1 MKERLKALRK
11 ELHLTQQEFAD
22 KIGIQRSTYA
32 KYEVGASS
40 PIDAVVTLICKTCNV
55 NEEWLRTG
63 SGTMFVERDP
73 FDEVYKMVNDML
85 WDESSELKRRL
96 VTAILRLSP
105 AQLRYARDWIMETF
119 DLAPADANPDPEE
132 REPTIDEKVA
142 AYRAELEAEE
152 ASKKSQASQTTGE
165 GSGKGKEA

>member
-1 MKERLKALRK
+1 MKDRLRQLRK
-11 ELHLTQQEFAD
+11 ELGLTQREFSE
-22 KIGIQRSTYA
+22 KIGIKPNTFSQ
-32 KYEVGASS
+32 YESGRNE
-40 PIDAVVTLICKTCNV
+40 PIDAVLQLICEKFNV
-55 NEEWLRTG
+55 REEWLRNG
-63 SGTMFVERDP
+63 SGPMFVQRDP
-73 FDEVYKMVNDML
+73 FDEVYKMVDDML

-119 DLAPADANPDPEE
+119 DLVPAAAGPDPEE

-152 ASKKSQASQTTGE
+152 ASKKSQALQDTV
-165 GSGKGKEA
+165 

>member
-1 MKERLKALRK
+1 MQDRIKELRK
-11 ELHLTQQEFAD
+11 TLGLTQQEFAD
-22 KIGIQRSTYA
+22 KIGIQRGTYA
-32 KYEVGASS
+32 KYEIGRNE
-40 PIDAVVTLICKTCNV
+40 PIDAVIRLICTTFNV
-55 NEEWLRTG
+55 REEWLRNG
-63 SGTMFVERDP
+63 SGEMFVQRDP

-119 DLAPADANPDPEE
+119 DLAPAAADPNPEE

-152 ASKKSQASQTTGE
+152 ASKKSQALQDTV
-165 GSGKGKEA
+165 

>member
-1 MKERLKALRK
+1 MQDRIKELRK
-11 ELHLTQQEFAD
+11 TLGLTQQEFAD
-22 KIGIQRSTYA
+22 KIGIQRGTYA
-32 KYEVGASS
+32 KYEIGRNE
-40 PIDAVVTLICKTCNV
+40 PIDAVIRLIFTTFNV
-55 NEEWLRTG
+55 REEWLRTG
-63 SGTMFVERDP
+63 SGEMFVQRDP
-73 FDEVYKMVNDML
+73 FDEVYKMVNEML
-85 WDESSELKRRL
+85 WDESSDLKRRL

-119 DLAPADANPDPEE
+119 DLAPAAANPDPEE

-152 ASKKSQASQTTGE
+152 ASKKSQASQTTE

>member
-1 MKERLKALRK
+1 MKDRLKQLRK
-11 ELHLTQQEFAD
+11 ELGLTQREFSER
-22 KIGIQRSTYA
+22 IGIKPNTFSQ
-32 KYEVGASS
+32 YESGRNE
-40 PIDAVVTLICKTCNV
+40 PIDAVLRLICETFNV

-63 SGTMFVERDP
+63 SGTMFVQRDP

-105 AQLRYARDWIMETF
+105 EQLRYARNWIMETF
-119 DLAPADANPDPEE
+119 DLAPTAADREK
-132 REPTIDEKVA
+132 REPTIDKKVA

-152 ASKKSQASQTTGE
+152 ASKKSQASQITE
-165 GSGKGKEA
+165 GSDKDKEA

>member
-32 KYEVGASS
+32 KYEIGASS
-40 PIDAVVTLICKTCNV
+40 PIDVVVTLICKTCNV
-55 NEEWLRTG
+55 NEEWLRNG
-63 SGTMFVERDP
+63 SGEMFIQRDP
-73 FDEVYKMVNDML
+73 FDEVYKMVNEML
-85 WDESSELKRRL
+85 WDESSDLKRRL
-96 VTAILRLSP
+96 VTAILWLSP

-119 DLAPADANPDPEE
+119 DLAPAAADPVPEK

-142 AYRAELEAEE
+142 AYRAELEMEDAARKSE
-152 ASKKSQASQTTGE
+152 ALQTTNE
-165 GSGKGKEA
+165 KREA

>member
-119 DLAPADANPDPEE
+119 DLAPAAADPNPEE

-152 ASKKSQASQTTGE
+152 ASKKSQALQDTV
-165 GSGKGKEA
+165 

>member
-40 PIDAVVTLICKTCNV
+40 PIDAVVTLICKTFNV

-63 SGTMFVERDP
+63 SGTMFVQRDP
-73 FDEVYKMVNDML
+73 FDEVYKMVNEML

-119 DLAPADANPDPEE
+119 DLAPAAASPDPEE

-152 ASKKSQASQTTGE
+152 ASKKLQASRATEDGI
-165 GSGKGKEA
+165 KGKEA

>member
-1 MKERLKALRK
+1 MKERLKTLRK

-32 KYEVGASS
+32 KYEIGASS

-55 NEEWLRTG
+55 NEEWLRNG
-63 SGTMFVERDP
+63 SGEMFIQRDP
-73 FDEVYKMVNDML
+73 FDEVYKMVNEML
-85 WDESSELKRRL
+85 WDESSDLKRRL

-119 DLAPADANPDPEE
+119 DLAPAAADPDPEE

-152 ASKKSQASQTTGE
+152 ASKKSQASPTTE
-165 GSGKGKEA
+165 GSVKGKEA

>member
-119 DLAPADANPDPEE
+119 DLVPAAAGPDPEE

-152 ASKKSQASQTTGE
+152 ASKKSQALQDTV
-165 GSGKGKEA
+165 

>member
-55 NEEWLRTG
+55 NEEWLRNG
-63 SGTMFVERDP
+63 SGEMFIQRDP
-73 FDEVYKMVNDML
+73 FDEVYKMVNEML

-105 AQLRYARDWIMETF
+105 EQLRYARNWIMETF
-119 DLAPADANPDPEE
+119 DLAPAAADQVPEK

-152 ASKKSQASQTTGE
+152 ASKKLQASRATEDGV
-165 GSGKGKEA
+165 KGKDA

>member
-1 MKERLKALRK
+1 MKDRLRLLRK
-11 ELHLTQQEFAD
+11 ELGLTQREFSER
-22 KIGIQRSTYA
+22 IGIKPNTFSQ
-32 KYEVGASS
+32 YESGRNE
-40 PIDAVVTLICKTCNV
+40 PIDAVLRLICETFNV

-63 SGTMFVERDP
+63 SGTMFVQRDP
-73 FDEVYKMVNDML
+73 FDEVYKMVNEML

-105 AQLRYARDWIMETF
+105 AQLRYAREWIMETF
-119 DLAPADANPDPEE
+119 DLEPAAANPDPEE

-152 ASKKSQASQTTGE
+152 ASKKSQASQTTD

>member
-1 MKERLKALRK
+1 MKDRLRQLRK
-11 ELHLTQQEFAD
+11 ELGLTQREFSE
-22 KIGIQRSTYA
+22 KIGIKPNTFSQ
-32 KYEVGASS
+32 YESGRNE
-40 PIDAVVTLICKTCNV
+40 PIDAVLQLICEKFNV
-55 NEEWLRTG
+55 REEWLRNG
-63 SGTMFVERDP
+63 SGEMFVQRDP

-105 AQLRYARDWIMETF
+105 EQLRYARNWIMETF
-119 DLAPADANPDPEE
+119 DLAPAAADQVPEK

-152 ASKKSQASQTTGE
+152 ASKKLEASQTTE

>member
-1 MKERLKALRK
+1 MQDRIKELRK
-11 ELHLTQQEFAD
+11 TLGLTQQEFAD
-22 KIGIQRSTYA
+22 KIGIQRGTYA
-32 KYEVGASS
+32 KYEIGRNE
-40 PIDAVVTLICKTCNV
+40 PIDAVIRLICTTFNV
-55 NEEWLRTG
+55 REEWLRHG
-63 SGTMFVERDP
+63 SGEMFVQRDP

-105 AQLRYARDWIMETF
+105 AQLRYAREWIMETF
-119 DLAPADANPDPEE
+119 DLAPAAAGPDPDE

-152 ASKKSQASQTTGE
+152 ASKKSQASQTTE

>member
-55 NEEWLRTG
+55 NEEWLRNG
-63 SGTMFVERDP
+63 SGEMFIQRDP

-105 AQLRYARDWIMETF
+105 EQLRYARNWIMETF
-119 DLAPADANPDPEE
+119 DLAPAAADPVPEK

-142 AYRAELEAEE
+142 AYRAELEMEDA
-152 ASKKSQASQTTGE
+152 AKKSEALQTTNE
-165 GSGKGKEA
+165 KREA

>member
-1 MKERLKALRK
+1 MKERLKELRK
-11 ELHLTQQEFAD
+11 ALNLNQQEFANM
-22 KIGIQRSTYA
+22 IGINRGTLA
-32 KYEVGASS
+32 NYEVGRNE
-40 PIDAVVTLICKTCNV
+40 PIDAVITLICKTCNV
-55 NEEWLRTG
+55 NEEWLRNG
-63 SGTMFVERDP
+63 SGEMFIQRDP
-73 FDEVYKMVNDML
+73 FDEVYKMVNEML
-85 WDESSELKRRL
+85 WDESSDLKRRL

-119 DLAPADANPDPEE
+119 DLAPAAADPDPEE

-152 ASKKSQASQTTGE
+152 ASKKSQASQTTE

>member
-55 NEEWLRTG
+55 NEEWLRNG
-63 SGTMFVERDP
+63 SGEMFIQRDP
-73 FDEVYKMVNDML
+73 FDEVYKMVNEML

-119 DLAPADANPDPEE
+119 DLAPAAADPDPEE

-152 ASKKSQASQTTGE
+152 ASKKSQALQDTV
-165 GSGKGKEA
+165 

>member
-40 PIDAVVTLICKTCNV
+40 PIDAVVTLICKTFNV
-55 NEEWLRTG
+55 SEEWLRNG
-63 SGTMFVERDP
+63 SGDMFVQRDP

-119 DLAPADANPDPEE
+119 DLAPAAADLVPEN

-152 ASKKSQASQTTGE
+152 ASKKLQVSRATEDGVIGE
-165 GSGKGKEA
+165 DA

>member
-32 KYEVGASS
+32 KYEIGASS

-55 NEEWLRTG
+55 NEEWLRNG
-63 SGTMFVERDP
+63 SGEMFVQRDP

-105 AQLRYARDWIMETF
+105 EQLRYARNWIMETF
-119 DLAPADANPDPEE
+119 DLAPAAAGPDPEE
-132 REPTIDEKVA
+132 HEPTIDEKVA
-142 AYRAELEAEE
+142 AYRAELEMEDA
-152 ASKKSQASQTTGE
+152 AKKSEALQTTNE
-165 GSGKGKEA
+165 KREA

>member
-32 KYEVGASS
+32 KYEIGASS

-55 NEEWLRTG
+55 NEEWLRNG
-63 SGTMFVERDP
+63 SGEMFIQRDP
-73 FDEVYKMVNDML
+73 FDEVYKMVNEML
-85 WDESSELKRRL
+85 WDESSDLKRRL

-119 DLAPADANPDPEE
+119 DLAPAAADPAPEK

-142 AYRAELEAEE
+142 AYRAELEMEDA
-152 ASKKSQASQTTGE
+152 AKKSEALQTTNE
-165 GSGKGKEA
+165 KREA

>member
-55 NEEWLRTG
+55 NEEWLRNG
-63 SGTMFVERDP
+63 SGEMFIQRDP
-73 FDEVYKMVNDML
+73 FDEVYKMVNEML
-85 WDESSELKRRL
+85 WDESSDLKRRL

-105 AQLRYARDWIMETF
+105 AQLR
-119 DLAPADANPDPEE
+119 
-132 REPTIDEKVA
+132 
-142 AYRAELEAEE
+142 
-152 ASKKSQASQTTGE
+152 
-165 GSGKGKEA
+165 

>member
-1 MKERLKALRK
+1 MKDRLRQLRK
-11 ELHLTQQEFAD
+11 ELGLTQREFSE
-22 KIGIQRSTYA
+22 KIGIKPNTFSQ
-32 KYEVGASS
+32 YESGRNE
-40 PIDAVVTLICKTCNV
+40 PIDAVLQLSCEKFNV
-55 NEEWLRTG
+55 REEWLRNG
-63 SGTMFVERDP
+63 SGEMFVQRDP

-105 AQLRYARDWIMETF
+105 EQLRYARNWIMETF
-119 DLAPADANPDPEE
+119 DLAPAAADQVPEK

-152 ASKKSQASQTTGE
+152 ASKKLQASRATE
-165 GSGKGKEA
+165 DSVKGKDA

>member
-32 KYEVGASS
+32 KYEIGASS

-63 SGTMFVERDP
+63 SGEMFVQRDP

-119 DLAPADANPDPEE
+119 DLAPVAANPAPEK

-152 ASKKSQASQTTGE
+152 ASKKLQASRATEDGV
-165 GSGKGKEA
+165 KGKDA

>member
-55 NEEWLRTG
+55 REEWLRTG
-63 SGTMFVERDP
+63 SGEMFVQRDP

-105 AQLRYARDWIMETF
+105 EQLRYARNWIMETF
-119 DLAPADANPDPEE
+119 DLAPTAADREK

-152 ASKKSQASQTTGE
+152 ASKKSQASQITE
-165 GSGKGKEA
+165 GSDKDKEA

>member
-85 WDESSELKRRL
+85 WDESSDLKRRL

-119 DLAPADANPDPEE
+119 GLAPAAADPNPEE

-152 ASKKSQASQTTGE
+152 ASKKSQALQDTV
-165 GSGKGKEA
+165 

>member
-55 NEEWLRTG
+55 NEEWLRNG
-63 SGTMFVERDP
+63 SGEMFIQRDP
-73 FDEVYKMVNDML
+73 FDEVYKMVNEML

-105 AQLRYARDWIMETF
+105 DQLRYARNWIMETF
-119 DLAPADANPDPEE
+119 DLAPAAADPVPEK

-152 ASKKSQASQTTGE
+152 ASKKLQASRATEDGV
-165 GSGKGKEA
+165 KGKDA

>member
-1 MKERLKALRK
+1 LKERLKALRK

-55 NEEWLRTG
+55 NEEWLRNG
-63 SGTMFVERDP
+63 SGEMFIQRDP
-73 FDEVYKMVNDML
+73 FDEVYKMVNEML

-119 DLAPADANPDPEE
+119 DLAPAAADPDPEE

-152 ASKKSQASQTTGE
+152 ASKKSQALQDTV
-165 GSGKGKEA
+165 

>member
-1 MKERLKALRK
+1 LKDRLRQLRK
-11 ELHLTQQEFAD
+11 ELGLTQREFSE
-22 KIGIQRSTYA
+22 KIGIKPNTFSQ
-32 KYEVGASS
+32 YESGRNE
-40 PIDAVVTLICKTCNV
+40 PIDAVLQLICEKFNV
-55 NEEWLRTG
+55 REEWLRNG
-63 SGTMFVERDP
+63 SGEMFVQRDP

-105 AQLRYARDWIMETF
+105 EQLRYARNWIMETF
-119 DLAPADANPDPEE
+119 DLAPAAADPVPER

-152 ASKKSQASQTTGE
+152 ASKKLEASQTTE